1 MKILELP
8 LEITHEELLDRLDIT
23 IKELAYNM
31 QKTTPRYQI
40 RKAKTGNIEQQIPPA
55 TSSNAV
61 LHSLPITSSACDDNG
76 LIKFFMVTLWVRDVC
91 FQKTLLDGG
100 SLVVLINRKLVMKM
114 RPRPRNFI
122 DSRIKVSLAN
132 DSITESSEYV
142 NIPVNVQGVEGS
154 KQLYGPG

>member
-40 RKAKTGNIEQQIPPA
+40 RKAKTGNIEQHIPPA

-91 FQKTLLDGG
+91 FQKTLDGG
-100 SLVVLINRKLVMKM
+100 SLVVLINSKLVMKM

-132 DSITESSEYV
+132 DSITELSEYV
-142 NIPVNVQGVEGS
+142 NIPVNVQGVEGL

>member
-31 QKTTPRYQI
+31 QKTTPHYQI

-61 LHSLPITSSACDDNG
+61 LHSLPITSSTCDDNR
-76 LIKFFMVTLWVRDVC
+76 LIKFFMVTSWVRDVC

-100 SLVVLINRKLVMKM
+100 SLVVLINKKLVMKM
-114 RPRPRNFI
+114 RPRPRIFI

-132 DSITESSEYV
+132 SSITELSEYV
-142 NIPVNVQGVEGS
+142 NIPVNVQGMEYL